1 MKKLFI
7 LFGILIILASCNQKN
22 NKDFENLNYT
32 KLRQSMCYFAKTDS
46 GFVLKAESNK
56 DYKYKY
62 IEYVID
68 KNEIKMYSDSLYDL
82 YCGVSI
88 TYPIKFN
95 RGSFMGNWE
104 FSNRSNC
111 ELKPTGEMIDK
122 RYVYK
127 TKFSNFNSPDK
138 RTHIKELSFGI
149 NGHEFDIALDSIETR
164 TLLSIFESTLYTAKG
179 L

>member
-1 MKKLFI
+1 MRRLFLLI
-7 LFGILIILASCNQKN
+7 GILTILASCNQKK
-22 NKDFENLNYT
+22 NKDFESLNYT
-32 KLRQSMCYFAKTDS
+32 KLRQSMCYFTKTDS

-62 IEYVID
+62 IECVIN

-88 TYPIKFN
+88 TYPIKFS
-95 RGSFMGNWE
+95 RGDFMGDWE
-104 FSNRSNC
+104 FSNRSIC
-111 ELKPTGEMIDK
+111 ELKPTGEMINE

-127 TKFSNFNSPDK
+127 TKFSNFNSPET
-138 RTHIKELSFGI
+138 RTHIKELGFGI
-149 NGHEFDIALDSIETR
+149 NGHEFDIALDSIEIR
-164 TLLSIFESTLYTAKG
+164 TLLPTFEPTLYTAKG

>member
-1 MKKLFI
+1 
-7 LFGILIILASCNQKN
+7 
-22 NKDFENLNYT
+22 
-32 KLRQSMCYFAKTDS
+32 MCYFAKTDS
-46 GFVLKAESNK
+46 GFVLEAESNK

-62 IEYVID
+62 IEYVIN

-88 TYPIKFN
+88 TYPIKFG
-95 RGSFMGNWE
+95 RGSFMGDWE
-104 FSNRSNC
+104 FSNRSIC
-111 ELKPTGEMIDK
+111 KLKPTGEMIDK

-127 TKFSNFNSPDK
+127 TKFSNFNSPEI
-138 RTHIKELSFGI
+138 RTHIKELNFEI

-164 TLLSIFESTLYTAKG
+164 TLLPTFEPTLYTAKG

>member
-1 MKKLFI
+1 MKRLFI

-22 NKDFENLNYT
+22 NKNFKSLNYT
-32 KLRQSMCYFAKTDS
+32 KLKQPMCYFAKTDS

-62 IEYVID
+62 IEYVIN

-88 TYPIKFN
+88 TYPIKFG
-95 RGSFMGNWE
+95 RGSFMGDWE
-104 FSNRSNC
+104 FSNRSIC
-111 ELKPTGEMIDK
+111 KLKPTEEMIDK

-127 TKFSNFNSPDK
+127 TKFSNFNSPEI
-138 RTHIKELSFGI
+138 RTHIKELNFEI

-164 TLLSIFESTLYTAKG
+164 TLLPTFEPTLYTAKG